1 MPTYDYDCA
10 DCGHKFE
17 EFQSM
22 SSAALEICPKCG
34 GKVKRR
40 IHGGAGLIFKG
51 SGFYLTDYKKPS
63 ASSGSPSTGSGSGD
77 GGDKSA
83 GDSAKKAD
91 GDTAKKDG
99 GDKNAGD
106 KKKIEKKT
114 EEKSDGKAEKKEK
127 TTE

>member
-10 DCGHKFE
+10 DCGHEFE
-17 EFQSM
+17 QFQSM
-22 SSAALEICPKCG
+22 SSASLEICPKCG

-63 ASSGSPSTGSGSGD
+63 PGSGD
-77 GGDKSA
+77 GDKNA

-99 GDKNAGD
+99 SDKKDGGD
-106 KKKIEKKT
+106 KKGTDKKGT
-114 EEKSDGKAEKKEK
+114 EEKSDSKVEKKEK

>member
-10 DCGHKFE
+10 ECGHEFE
-17 EFQSM
+17 QFQSM
-22 SSAALEICPKCG
+22 SSASLEICPKCG
-34 GKVKRR
+34 GKVQRR

-51 SGFYLTDYKKPS
+51 SGFYLTDYKKP
-63 ASSGSPSTGSGSGD
+63 SPSTGSGSGD

-99 GDKNAGD
+99 SDKKDGGD
-106 KKKIEKKT
+106 KKGT
-114 EEKSDGKAEKKEK
+114 EEKSDSKVEKKEK

>member
-10 DCGHKFE
+10 DCGHEFE
-17 EFQSM
+17 QFQSM

-51 SGFYLTDYKKPS
+51 SGFYLTDYKKS
-63 ASSGSPSTGSGSGD
+63 ATGPASTEKSP
-77 GGDKSA
+77 A
-83 GDSAKKAD
+83 DSAKKAD

-99 GDKNAGD
+99 SDKSAG
-106 KKKIEKKT
+106 EKKGT
-114 EEKSDGKAEKKEK
+114 EEKSDSKVEKKEK

>member
-10 DCGHKFE
+10 DCGHEFE
-17 EFQSM
+17 QFQSM

-51 SGFYLTDYKKPS
+51 SGFYLTDYKKS
-63 ASSGSPSTGSGSGD
+63 ATGPTSPG
-77 GGDKSA
+77 KSPA
-83 GDSAKKAD
+83 DSAKKAD

-99 GDKNAGD
+99 SDKSAD
-106 KKKIEKKT
+106 HKKGT
-114 EEKSDGKAEKKEK
+114 EEKSDSKVEKKEK

>member
-10 DCGHKFE
+10 ECGHEFE
-17 EFQSM
+17 QFQSM

-34 GKVKRR
+34 GKVTRR
-40 IHGGAGLIFKG
+40 IHGGSGLIFKG
-51 SGFYLTDYKKPS
+51 SGFYLTDYKKS
-63 ASSGSPSTGSGSGD
+63 ATGPGSAE
-77 GGDKSA
+77 KSA

-99 GDKNAGD
+99 SDKKEGGDKNAGD
-106 KKKIEKKT
+106 KKGT
-114 EEKSDGKAEKKEK
+114 EEKSDSKVEKKEK

>member
-10 DCGHKFE
+10 DCGHEFE
-17 EFQSM
+17 QFQSM
-22 SSAALEICPKCG
+22 SSASLEICPKCG

-40 IHGGAGLIFKG
+40 MHGGAGLIFKG

-63 ASSGSPSTGSGSGD
+63 PSTPSTGSGAEGR
-77 GGDKSA
+77 GEKSA

-91 GDTAKKDG
+91 GDTAKKEG
-99 GDKNAGD
+99 KAQNAGD
-106 KKKIEKKT
+106 KKGT
-114 EEKSDGKAEKKEK
+114 EEKSDSKTEKKEK

>member
-10 DCGHKFE
+10 DCGHEFE
-17 EFQSM
+17 QFQSM

-63 ASSGSPSTGSGSGD
+63 TGSGSTGPASTE
-77 GGDKSA
+77 KSPT
-83 GDSAKKAD
+83 DSAKKAD

-99 GDKNAGD
+99 SDKSAD
-106 KKKIEKKT
+106 HKKGT
-114 EEKSDGKAEKKEK
+114 EEKSDSKVEKKEK

>member
-1 MPTYDYDCA
+1 MPTYDYDCT
-10 DCGHKFE
+10 DCGHEFE
-17 EFQSM
+17 QFQRI
-22 SSAALEICPKCG
+22 SAAPLEVCPTCG

-51 SGFYLTDYKKPS
+51 SGFYLTDYKKP
-63 ASSGSPSTGSGSGD
+63 AASPSTGSGAAGAE
-77 GGDKSA
+77 GGEKSA

-99 GDKNAGD
+99 GDKKAGD
-106 KKKIEKKT
+106 KKGT
-114 EEKSDGKAEKKEK
+114 EEKSGGKAEKKEK

>member
-10 DCGHKFE
+10 DCGHVFE
-17 EFQSM
+17 QFQSII
-22 SSAALEICPKCG
+22 APPLEICPQCG
-34 GKVKRR
+34 GKVARR

-63 ASSGSPSTGSGSGD
+63 TGSPSTGSGSE

-91 GDTAKKDG
+91 GDTAKKEG
-99 GDKNAGD
+99 SNKKGTEDKPAKVD
-106 KKKIEKKT
+106 
-114 EEKSDGKAEKKEK
+114 KKEK